1 MGGATLYAAY
11 PILRRLINGS
21 AKLITHSIK
30 RDQKGSVI
38 LSFLGHVHAF
48 FLDIKVSFDMI

>member
-1 MGGATLYAAY
+1 MFIYRKSYLLIKMGGATLNAAY

-30 RDQKGSVI
+30 GDLCFYHSLVMFMR
-38 LSFLGHVHAF
+38 SF
-48 FLDIKVSFDMI
+48 